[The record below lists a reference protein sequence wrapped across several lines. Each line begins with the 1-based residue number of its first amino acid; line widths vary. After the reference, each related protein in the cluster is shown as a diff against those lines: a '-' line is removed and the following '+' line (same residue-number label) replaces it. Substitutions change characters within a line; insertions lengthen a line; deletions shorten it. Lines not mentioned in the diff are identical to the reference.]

1 LRNTLRILGLSN
13 VSVEEAEME
22 KTQRGRFAV
31 VTFRAFKPLEPKM
44 FKKLFRLCGEGGALA
59 AYKGRREKIEA
70 EMAALEKALPAIAGA
85 WEIIPCPVP
94 FLDEER
100 HLLIIRNEK

>member
-1 LRNTLRILGLSN
+1 LRIVQAELPLAS

-22 KTQRGRFAV
+22 KAPHGRFDL
-31 VTFRAFKPLEPKM
+31 VTFRAFKPLEPKIY
-44 FKKLFRLCGEGGALA
+44 KKLCRLCAEGGCLA

-70 EMAALEKALPAIAGA
+70 EMAVLEKAVPNIAGH
-85 WEIIPCPVP
+85 WSITPCPVP

-100 HLLIIRNEK
+100 HLVVVSG